1 VHVIPNGV
9 PLLPTRQHPPR
20 KRLVIGTAARLSPDK
35 RLDQLLAA
43 VFRAH
48 SRLPAYEVRIAG
60 GPDAGDRRHF
70 RELERLARG
79 LSVKWCG
86 QVEDIPAFMADLDI
100 FGMISEPGG
109 CPNASLE
116 AMAAGLPIVATDHG
130 GAAEQV
136 IHGVNGFLIVR
147 GDSEAFADSLVMLA
161 NDAPMRARMGAASR
175 ERAASVFS
183 LERMLDSYSS
193 LLRIVPVP

>member
-1 VHVIPNGV
+1 
-9 PLLPTRQHPPR
+9 
-20 KRLVIGTAARLSPDK
+20 
-35 RLDQLLAA
+35 
-43 VFRAH
+43 
-48 SRLPAYEVRIAG
+48 
-60 GPDAGDRRHF
+60 
-70 RELERLARG
+70 
-79 LSVKWCG
+79 
-86 QVEDIPAFMADLDI
+86 
-100 FGMISEPGG
+100 MISEPGG